1 MGMGAGLLTGALL
14 ARKGFYRLHAVCQ
27 SAIVLLNLAV
37 IALAMFPSFHR
48 QVSPQLPGK
57 IGKPYYALA
66 SAHAALG
73 VIAEIGGLYILLAA
87 GTSLLPRRLRLTRYK
102 FWMRIVLA
110 AWWLVLLLGYLRPVV
125 CPAALR
131 SCNCRSVE
139 GLRNQLIITGDRFGA
154 GWVLCAPW
162 PVVRSAGFRVC
173 Y

>member
-1 MGMGAGLLTGALL
+1 MGAGLLTGALL
-14 ARKGFYRLHAVCQ
+14 ARKGFYRFHAVCQ

-37 IALAMFPSFHR
+37 IALAMFPSFHH
-48 QVSPQLPGK
+48 QVSPQLPEK

-110 AWWLVLLLGYLRPVV
+110 AWWLVLLLGLATYARWYVPLR
-125 CPAALR
+125 
-131 SCNCRSVE
+131 
-139 GLRNQLIITGDRFGA
+139 
-154 GWVLCAPW
+154 
-162 PVVRSAGFRVC
+162 
-173 Y
+173 

>member
-1 MGMGAGLLTGALL
+1 MFTVIDSLLDLSPAPPPN
-14 ARKGFYRLHAVCQ
+14 ARGRSQREGQARAYRLHAVCQ

-37 IALAMFPSFHR
+37 IALAMFPSFHH

-110 AWWLVLLLGYLRPVV
+110 AWWLVLLLGLATYARWYVPLR
-125 CPAALR
+125 
-131 SCNCRSVE
+131 
-139 GLRNQLIITGDRFGA
+139 
-154 GWVLCAPW
+154 
-162 PVVRSAGFRVC
+162 
-173 Y
+173 